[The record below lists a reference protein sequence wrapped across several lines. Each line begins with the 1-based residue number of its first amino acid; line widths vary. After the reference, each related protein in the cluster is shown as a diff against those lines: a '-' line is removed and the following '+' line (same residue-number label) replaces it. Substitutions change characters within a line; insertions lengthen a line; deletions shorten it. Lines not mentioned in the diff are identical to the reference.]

1 MEDASTATDTPA
13 DEHADL
19 IDLAVDRY
27 KQAYESHKDD
37 FDACEQTQD
46 FISGDQWPQ
55 SVRAEREKFQRPCLT
70 LDHLTQYV
78 RHVVNT
84 GLLRYR
90 DIRVLAMS
98 GDADDDAAEM
108 IAGLI
113 RQISQNSTAKVAYE
127 TGLRHST
134 SHGMGYW
141 RVRVQPVAGTP
152 LSEIVI
158 HKIREPRMVMLDP
171 SCLYPDGRDA
181 QFGFVFTKLTRK
193 EFNRQYPGKE
203 DATSW
208 HNLHTESVLPWTGE
222 DSIVLAEYYYQTE
235 NGLFF
240 SIMTPNY
247 VLSND
252 KHHGDAMP
260 IIRVVG
266 DEFEVRGK
274 ERKRGMINPSSMDA
288 QRAYNYSSSSFIENV
303 ALAPLAPWIAAEH
316 QVEPYMTEWKDAHRV
331 PRAVLRY
338 KPTFI
343 KDSGQIIPVPPPQRA
358 TPAGIPE
365 GWQGMMQ
372 NLVNDTQMIM
382 GLSQPNMLGTGG
394 IPVQSGAGIEA
405 QQEPGDVNTFHF
417 IEHWHSA
424 IEQTGRVILAMIPH
438 VYNEA
443 QVVKV
448 MGEDGVLDTAIINP
462 QQEQA
467 VMKQMQR
474 TRMGVEKVTSTS
486 YNPMLGRYDACIS
499 TGPSSATR
507 KSAAGKGM
515 LALVQADPT
524 IMQKAP
530 DLIVKNLDIPGSD
543 MLAKR
548 LRDFLPPG
556 IADDDEAMMRQ
567 QFMQFAQENQQLKA
581 QLQEAQQII
590 LGEREKAQASIQNTI
605 IKTDGELAKKEHEKK
620 AALIEQQLSHEGDV
634 RLAEINA
641 QVTLETNVRDN
652 IVKLL
657 IKRMETEN
665 RLDVEAVK
673 QVFQVGT
680 LQDPNER
687 MSGYAGVLD
696 GLQPSGSSPTD
707 APIQLPPADREPEPV
722 KEKKKPKPRTI
733 RVTRADGSTFE
744 STVELLD
751 DDEGEA

>member
-1 MEDASTATDTPA
+1 
-13 DEHADL
+13 
-19 IDLAVDRY
+19 
-27 KQAYESHKDD
+27 
-37 FDACEQTQD
+37 
-46 FISGDQWPQ
+46 
-55 SVRAEREKFQRPCLT
+55 
-70 LDHLTQYV
+70 
-78 RHVVNT
+78 
-84 GLLRYR
+84 
-90 DIRVLAMS
+90 
-98 GDADDDAAEM
+98 
-108 IAGLI
+108 
-113 RQISQNSTAKVAYE
+113 
-127 TGLRHST
+127 
-134 SHGMGYW
+134 
-141 RVRVQPVAGTP
+141 
-152 LSEIVI
+152 
-158 HKIREPRMVMLDP
+158 
-171 SCLYPDGRDA
+171 
-181 QFGFVFTKLTRK
+181 
-193 EFNRQYPGKE
+193 
-203 DATSW
+203 
-208 HNLHTESVLPWTGE
+208 
-222 DSIVLAEYYYQTE
+222 
-235 NGLFF
+235 
-240 SIMTPNY
+240 
-247 VLSND
+247 
-252 KHHGDAMP
+252 
-260 IIRVVG
+260 
-266 DEFEVRGK
+266 
-274 ERKRGMINPSSMDA
+274 
-288 QRAYNYSSSSFIENV
+288 
-303 ALAPLAPWIAAEH
+303 
-316 QVEPYMTEWKDAHRV
+316 
-331 PRAVLRY
+331 
-338 KPTFI
+338 
-343 KDSGQIIPVPPPQRA
+343 VPPPQRA

-590 LGEREKAQASIQNTI
+590 LGEREKAQASIQTTI
-605 IKTDGELAKKEHEKK
+605 IKTDGELAKKEHEKQ